1 MLTSLRIDDDL
12 YRQAKASAA
21 RQGLTITKFL
31 DQALRLQLAG
41 GARGMAQK
49 KASVAKAIHLPI
61 CTVALKISDMTVD
74 DLNAAEMLLDAQEA
88 ARQTTQFSHQLTQQ
102 LSPQSSRA

>member
-21 RQGLTITKFL
+21 SQGLTITKYL
-31 DQALRLQLAG
+31 DQAIRLQLVY
-41 GARGMAQK
+41 GASGMAPRH
-49 KASVAKAIHLPI
+49 ANAAKPLSLPI
-61 CTVALKISDMTVD
+61 CTVALKRSDMTVD

-88 ARQTTQFSHQLTQQ
+88 ARFTQQFTQQ
-102 LSPQSSRA
+102 LNHKVSRA

>member
-21 RQGLTITKFL
+21 SQGLTITKYL
-31 DQALRLQLAG
+31 DQALRLQLVYGAG
-41 GARGMAQK
+41 GMAQK
-49 KASVAKAIHLPI
+49 QATAAKPISLPT
-61 CTVALKISDMTVD
+61 CTVAIKRSDMTVD

-88 ARQTTQFSHQLTQQ
+88 ARLTNQFGH
-102 LSPQSSRA
+102 QSSRA

>member
-21 RQGLTITKFL
+21 SQGLTITKYL
-31 DQALRLQLAG
+31 DQALRLQLVY
-41 GARGMAQK
+41 GASGMAQRH
-49 KASVAKAIHLPI
+49 AVAAKPLTLPT
-61 CTVALKISDMTVD
+61 CTVALKRSDMTVD

-88 ARQTTQFSHQLTQQ
+88 ARYAHQFGH
-102 LSPQSSRA
+102 QSSRA

>member
-21 RQGLTITKFL
+21 SQGLTITKFL
-31 DQALRLQLAG
+31 DQALRLQLAWG
-41 GARGMAQK
+41 ERGMAQTN
-49 KASVAKAIHLPI
+49 AKAAKPLQLPT
-61 CTVALKISDMTVD
+61 CTVALKRNDTTLD

-88 ARQTTQFSHQLTQQ
+88 ARLIQHCSQ
-102 LSPQSSRA
+102 QSSRT